1 MISAVI
7 ATRDRAGRLEA
18 LLRSLAAQDGGGPI
32 EVVVVDDGS
41 VDATP
46 DLLERG
52 IDGLRLRALRHD
64 PSRGPAAGRNAGWR
78 AAHGRLVAFLDDD
91 VVAEPGWARAML
103 EAHRREPGALVQ
115 GRTDPDPRELAS
127 AGVYRRSREVS
138 GPDPAYPACNIAY
151 PRGLLERLGG
161 FHEGFRRPSGEDTDL
176 AWRALGAGAPA
187 LYEDSARV
195 RHAVYPGGL
204 RGLIRDA
211 ARWEDT
217 VLALKRNPAIRST
230 HRHRLFWQE
239 SHELLLAAAAG
250 VALARRTC
258 GLSLALAAPYALHY
272 VRHHR
277 RAAGALA
284 ALPGYALVDAAEMLA
299 LLRGSLRYRTL
310 VL

>member
-18 LLRSLAAQDGGGPI
+18 LLRSLAAQDGALA

-41 VDATP
+41 QDATP
-46 DLLERG
+46 ELLERG
-52 IDGLRLRALRHD
+52 IDGLQLRALRHD
-64 PSRGPAAGRNAGWR
+64 PPRGPAAARNAGWR

-91 VVAEPGWARAML
+91 VVADAGWARAVL
-103 EAHRREPGALVQ
+103 GAHRRDPSALVQ
-115 GRTDPDPRELAS
+115 GRTDPDPDELRA
-127 AGVYRRSREVS
+127 AGVFRRSRAVI
-138 GPDPAYPACNIAY
+138 GPDAAYPACNIAY

-176 AWRALGAGAPA
+176 AWRARAAGAPA
-187 LYEDSARV
+187 LYADDARV

-204 RGLIRDA
+204 LGLVRDA
-211 ARWEDT
+211 ARWEDA
-217 VLALKRNPAIRST
+217 VLALKRNPALRSAY
-230 HRHRLFWQE
+230 RHRVFWQE

-250 VALARRTC
+250 VALARRTR
-258 GLSLALAAPYALHY
+258 GVSLALAAPYARHY
-272 VRHHR
+272 ARHHR

-284 ALPGYALVDAAEMLA
+284 ALPGYALVDAAEVLA
-299 LLRGSLRYRTL
+299 LLRGSFRYRTF

>member
-7 ATRDRAGRLEA
+7 ATRDRARRLEA
-18 LLRSLAAQDGGGPI
+18 LLCSLAPQDGALT

-41 VDATP
+41 VDSTP
-46 DLLERG
+46 ELLERG
-52 IDGLRLRALRHD
+52 IEGVRLRALRHD
-64 PSRGPAAGRNAGWR
+64 PARGPAAARNTGWR

-91 VVAEPGWARAML
+91 VVADSGWARAML
-103 EAHRREPGALVQ
+103 EAHRRDPSALVQ
-115 GRTDPDPRELAS
+115 GRTDPDPDELAA
-127 AGVYRRSREVS
+127 AGVFRRSREVS

-151 PRGLLERLGG
+151 PRRLLERLGG

-176 AWRALGAGAPA
+176 AWRARAAGAPA
-187 LYEDSARV
+187 LYEDAARV

-204 RGLIRDA
+204 RGLLRDA

-217 VLALKRNPAIRST
+217 VLALKRNPELRST
-230 HRHRLFWQE
+230 YRHRVFWQE
-239 SHELLLAAAAG
+239 SHELLLAAGAG
-250 VALARRTC
+250 VAAARWTR

-272 VRHHR
+272 ARHHR

-284 ALPGYALVDAAEMLA
+284 ALAGYALVDGAEVLA
-299 LLRGSLRYRTL
+299 LLRGSLRYRTF

>member
-7 ATRDRAGRLEA
+7 ATRDRAWRLEA
-18 LLRSLAAQDGGGPI
+18 LLHSLSAQESLPV

-41 VDATP
+41 ADATP
-46 DLLERG
+46 ELLERG
-52 IDGLRLRALRHD
+52 VDGLQLRALRHD
-64 PSRGPAAGRNAGWR
+64 PARGPAAARNAGWR

-91 VVAEPGWARAML
+91 VVADPGWARAVL
-103 EAHRREPGALVQ
+103 EAHRRDPSAVIQ
-115 GRTDPDPRELAS
+115 GRTDPDPDELAA
-127 AGVYRRSREVS
+127 AGVFRRSREVT
-138 GPDPAYPACNIAY
+138 GPDPAYPSCNIAY
-151 PRGLLERLGG
+151 PRALLERLGG

-176 AWRALGAGAPA
+176 GWRARAAGAPA
-187 LYEDSARV
+187 LYADAARV

-204 RGLIRDA
+204 AGLLRDA

-217 VLALKRNPAIRST
+217 VLALKRNPALRSAY
-230 HRHRLFWQE
+230 RHRVFWQE

-250 VALARRTC
+250 VALARRTR
-258 GLSLALAAPYALHY
+258 GLSLALAAPYARHY
-272 VRHHR
+272 ALHHR

-284 ALPGYALVDAAEMLA
+284 ALPGYALVDAAEVLA

>member
-1 MISAVI
+1 MITAVI

-18 LLRSLAAQDGGGPI
+18 LLRSLAAQDGVPI
-32 EVVVVDDGS
+32 EVVAVDDGS
-41 VDATP
+41 VDSTP

-52 IDGLRLRALRHD
+52 IDGLQLRALRHD
-64 PSRGPAAGRNAGWR
+64 PSRGPAAARNAGWR

-91 VVAEPGWARAML
+91 VVADPAWARAML
-103 EAHRREPGALVQ
+103 EAHRRDPSAFVQ
-115 GRTDPDPRELAS
+115 GRTDPDPDELAA
-127 AGVYRRSREVS
+127 AGVFRRSREVS

-151 PRGLLERLGG
+151 PRDLLERLDG

-176 AWRALGAGAPA
+176 GWRARAAGARG
-187 LYEDSARV
+187 LYDDSARV
-195 RHAVYPGGL
+195 CHAVYPGGL
-204 RGLIRDA
+204 RGLVRDA
-211 ARWEDT
+211 GRWHDT

-230 HRHRLFWQE
+230 YRHRLFWQE
-239 SHELLLAAAAG
+239 SHELMLAAAVG
-250 VALARRTC
+250 VALARRTR

-277 RAAGALA
+277 RPAGALA